1 MRTRKCHITA
11 LLCAFVLLGTFTTAW
26 AAEGPSVTTVRAQQW
41 TGDVITNG
49 EYTSFLNEHGR
60 AGILLTYHG
69 TVYMPLR
76 SAGEWLGCTTSWN
89 PQTKTVTF
97 QSGGTPYFRPY
108 QDSEIPPLSEEEAQL
123 WDDAYFKG
131 AEIQLCS
138 DIAVSMDG
146 KPLNLVNASGTSVPL
161 LLYRQEV
168 YVPMRSI
175 GTLCG
180 LNVFWRWN
188 GNPQSMGD
196 ILIYATPSDTEAEE
210 IRTYVA
216 EGLRLCGELREL
228 LEPALSGTD
237 TSDAWFLAQCNL
249 LYAKMDEFKQLPIP
263 TASCTLEAVR
273 LMERGIH
280 TEIKLTLEGYEIQTR
295 SGQFSFAARRE
306 REPRTLTYLVEWL
319 DIVEDSFTGLQTLL
333 PEIWAEV

>member
-1 MRTRKCHITA
+1 MHTRKYRIPA
-11 LLCAFVLLGTFTTAW
+11 LLCVLALLGTFNVASAADQPVTTAL
-26 AAEGPSVTTVRAQQW
+26 ARQW
-41 TGDVITNG
+41 NGDVIVHG
-49 EYTSFLNEHGR
+49 EYTSFLNERGR
-60 AGILLTYHG
+60 SGILLTYKD
-69 TVYMPLR
+69 TVYMPLH
-76 SAGEWLGCTTSWN
+76 SAGEWLGCTTRWN
-89 PQTKTVTF
+89 PQTRTVTF
-97 QSGGTPYFRPY
+97 QSGSTPYFRPY
-108 QDSEIPPLSEEEAQL
+108 QDPESPPLSEEEIQL

-131 AEIQLCS
+131 AEIQLCP
-138 DIAVSMDG
+138 DVTVRMDG
-146 KPLNLVNASGTSVPL
+146 KPLNLLNASGEIAPL
-161 LLYRQEV
+161 FLYREEI

-196 ILIYATPSDTEAEE
+196 ILIYATPTETEAEE

-228 LEPALSGTD
+228 LEPVVSGTD
-237 TSDAWFLAQCNL
+237 TSDAWFWAQCSL

-280 TEIKLTLEGYEIQTR
+280 TELKTSLEGCEAETK
-295 SGQFSFAARRE
+295 SGQLSFAARRE
-306 REPRTLTYLVEWL
+306 RILSTLTDLVIWV